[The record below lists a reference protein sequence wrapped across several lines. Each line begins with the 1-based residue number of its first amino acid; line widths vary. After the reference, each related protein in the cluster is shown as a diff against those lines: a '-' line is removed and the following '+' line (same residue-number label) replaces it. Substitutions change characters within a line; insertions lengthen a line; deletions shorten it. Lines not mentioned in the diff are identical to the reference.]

1 MVDAPRGSLVS
12 YSTAP
17 GAEAVD
23 GDNGNSP
30 FTTALIEV
38 GQEPGLP
45 IEQALKRVR
54 LAVSKATDPMQI
66 PYESSSLTTEFAFFP
81 AQAGREKPTLVKA
94 GETGNSAAPG
104 SAARSVE
111 AWKKELRSRSPRDA
125 YEIVIRE
132 DKVEGYQAYLALHPS
147 QPTVPAV
154 RTILVRRQLMI
165 AWYTAVTIN
174 TTASYQ
180 AFLANWGSSDYAASA
195 NRLLERTLT
204 RSVSAAGSAFATA
217 PACPCSQP
225 ANPLPRQRR
234 TGLQPT
240 QNAVS
245 TPSGPSAPTAGTTT
259 VVNTP
264 PSVIYPS
271 PAPPIVV
278 APPRP
283 PIVHIPPRPP
293 RGHGKPTGGNDKPS
307 GGADQPSGS
316 TGKPAGNDTPT
327 GRDKPRATGGW
338 SNDKP
343 KVTLGTGNDR
353 SPALLNPGS
362 LTNYGQRNR
371 KASSPQSSGTAMSMF
386 PAVGIRP
393 NPSVK
398 QQSFGATGMSRSQSF
413 RPAGASPGVGRMP
426 FGGLGIR

>member
-1 MVDAPRGSLVS
+1 M
-12 YSTAP
+12 
-17 GAEAVD
+17 
-23 GDNGNSP
+23 
-30 FTTALIEV
+30 
-38 GQEPGLP
+38 
-45 IEQALKRVR
+45 
-54 LAVSKATDPMQI
+54 
-66 PYESSSLTTEFAFFP
+66 
-81 AQAGREKPTLVKA
+81 
-94 GETGNSAAPG
+94 
-104 SAARSVE
+104 
-111 AWKKELRSRSPRDA
+111 
-125 YEIVIRE
+125 IRE

-147 QPTVPAV
+147 QPTAPAV

-180 AFLANWGSSDYAASA
+180 AFLASWGSSDYAATA

-204 RSVSAAGSAFATA
+204 RSVSTAGSAFATA
-217 PACPCSQP
+217 ATCPCSQP
-225 ANPLPRQRR
+225 VNPLPRQRR

-245 TPSGPSAPTAGTTT
+245 NPSGPSAPNVVTNNPPT
-259 VVNTP
+259 VVVNNP
-264 PSVIYPS
+264 PSVVYPN

-278 APPRP
+278 VPPRP

-293 RGHGKPTGGNDKPS
+293 RGHDKPTGGYDKPS
-307 GGADQPSGS
+307 GGTDKPSGG
-316 TGKPAGNDTPT
+316 TGKPAGSDTPT

-343 KVTLGTGNDR
+343 KVTLGTGNDGSR
-353 SPALLNPGS
+353 ARLNPGT

-371 KASSPQSSGTAMSMF
+371 NASSPQSSGTGMSMS
-386 PAVGIRP
+386 PAAGIRT
-393 NPSVK
+393 NTSFK